1 MRFLSAIAAVCAMC
15 SVSHAGFLSEYLGNG
30 SLVNNA
36 GIIQFDEVAGDS
48 SRLDPGDIVTIVMDF
63 STVGGSIIS
72 NGTTPKSV
80 FGIYRME
87 FVSQSTTG
95 SGPFAKTTGTF
106 KAATGANSLET
117 FLGLQSGGTAV
128 VSEGVTNMV
137 TSTTG
142 FALISSDS
150 VNFGVGNLDYSAADY
165 GLSSGSFSVDLAA
178 DLSGAQDFFEF
189 YIGWNEFS
197 YSFYDSP
204 TNVTTTDTYISFR
217 SAMTIQDDDDVD
229 ADAFGG
235 LSYKATSTQNFALE
249 TKSSNLVTSGAANT
263 YALVSGSPQTTFDG
277 SVSGNNF
284 QIGINSGVPEPSSL
298 ATFGIGLFL
307 AAAGRRRC
315 RKS

>member
-1 MRFLSAIAAVCAMC
+1 MRFLSAIAALCAMC
-15 SVSHAGFLSEYLGNG
+15 SVSHAGFLSDYLGNG

-36 GIIQFDEVAGDS
+36 GIIQFDENVGDPTYM
-48 SRLDPGDIVTIVMDF
+48 DAGDIVTIVMDF
-63 STVGGSIIS
+63 STVGGSAINI
-72 NGTTPKSV
+72 GTTPQSV

-87 FVSQSTTG
+87 FVSKTSTG
-95 SGPFAKTTGTF
+95 SGIFAKTTATY

-142 FALISSDS
+142 FVLISSDS
-150 VNFGVGNLDYSAADY
+150 ANFSVGSLNYSAPDY
-165 GLSSGSFSVDLAA
+165 GLTSGSFSVDLAA
-178 DLSGAQDFFEF
+178 DLSGTQDFFQMYGSGDEM
-189 YIGWNEFS
+189 Y
-197 YSFYDSP
+197 YQFYDSP
-204 TNVTTTDTYISFR
+204 GSVTTTDVAFTFR

-229 ADAFGG
+229 GDTSVG
-235 LSYKATSTQNFALE
+235 LSYTTTSTQNYALE
-249 TKSSNLVTSGAANT
+249 TKSSNLVSVGAANT

-284 QIGINSGVPEPSSL
+284 QIAIASGVPEPSSL
-298 ATFGIGLFL
+298 ATFGIGLIL